1 MTAKQADEQMK
12 LIQSESQRLAREASL
27 SSPYHRPK
35 QHSLKEFLN
44 RHNVI
49 RPTVQL
55 DAPKA
60 AAAIKM
66 TKEQLE
72 EYA

>member
-1 MTAKQADEQMK
+1 MSAKEAEEQMK
-12 LIQSESQRLAREASL
+12 VIQSESQRLAREATL
-27 SSPYHRPK
+27 TVPYHRPK

-49 RPTVQL
+49 RPVAQL

-60 AAAIKM
+60 AAAIRM
-66 TKEQLE
+66 NKEQLE